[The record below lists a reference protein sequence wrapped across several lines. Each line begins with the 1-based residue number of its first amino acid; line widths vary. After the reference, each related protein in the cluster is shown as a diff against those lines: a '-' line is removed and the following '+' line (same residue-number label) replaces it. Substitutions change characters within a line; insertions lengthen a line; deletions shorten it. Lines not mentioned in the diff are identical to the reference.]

1 MRYYGCV
8 VCGTQ
13 EAIQKLLKE
22 RKILRNYSYY
32 EPIKAI
38 NVYMYQT
45 LKNNIGFLAYR
56 QQNENHIWAVFCFE
70 ERKETLEAV
79 YDYIMNELRIAF
91 EIKTIAHQS
100 PNELTMCEFAECYQ
114 EAKRREFVAG
124 YRFQDISNLFIYDL
138 IWTSLHEEQYFE
150 FQEKIIPEKMCS
162 QMELYDK
169 GFCAELS
176 NIEQHS
182 NHTKYSGNM
191 VHYFISGRSKEAVW
205 NMTERLAC
213 TLKQANRISGG
224 RIEIISEIDPYVYKR
239 DNYLEKI
246 VENNYGGVVVFDLTE
261 KFGCDP
267 VEYRMVC
274 AYIEKIVKRY
284 KNECLFVF
292 TYNLDHPGFSYYLL
306 PDLQKFI
313 LPVQLREGTGDRK
326 AAVNYLKRLIQ
337 ASDYSQYANQA
348 REFMKQFPG
357 ETFSQ
362 TDVIRAYEQ
371 FEPWCMNK
379 NILQAYHNNLLD
391 DFMEN
396 HRDEV
401 IVILAGYSDR
411 MKAFMKINEGLKSR
425 IPFWIDFPDYN
436 AEELSAI
443 FKLMIQE
450 RGFSITD
457 DAVKEAHDIFEKI
470 CHVENFGNGRYVRN
484 LLESAIQKQSV
495 RLLCKWKCADRIR
508 KNELFSLVKDDI
520 PDGETE
526 EQKETKRI
534 GFCV

>member
-246 VENNYGGVVVFDLTE
+246 VEKNYGGVVVFDLTE
-261 KFGCDP
+261 KF
-267 VEYRMVC
+267 
-274 AYIEKIVKRY
+274 
-284 KNECLFVF
+284 
-292 TYNLDHPGFSYYLL
+292 
-306 PDLQKFI
+306 
-313 LPVQLREGTGDRK
+313 
-326 AAVNYLKRLIQ
+326 
-337 ASDYSQYANQA
+337 
-348 REFMKQFPG
+348 
-357 ETFSQ
+357 
-362 TDVIRAYEQ
+362 
-371 FEPWCMNK
+371 
-379 NILQAYHNNLLD
+379 
-391 DFMEN
+391 
-396 HRDEV
+396 
-401 IVILAGYSDR
+401 
-411 MKAFMKINEGLKSR
+411 
-425 IPFWIDFPDYN
+425 
-436 AEELSAI
+436 
-443 FKLMIQE
+443 
-450 RGFSITD
+450 
-457 DAVKEAHDIFEKI
+457 
-470 CHVENFGNGRYVRN
+470 
-484 LLESAIQKQSV
+484 
-495 RLLCKWKCADRIR
+495 
-508 KNELFSLVKDDI
+508 
-520 PDGETE
+520 
-526 EQKETKRI
+526 
-534 GFCV
+534 